1 MAKTSTQAAPA
12 PAAEAPPAADKPL
25 QARVLVRCA
34 FGEVDDVVQLPA
46 AEIQAGKDAGELD
59 PHPDA
64 VAYALSL
71 KAKPPA
77 GEPVIE

>member
-1 MAKTSTQAAPA
+1 MAKTSTQA
-12 PAAEAPPAADKPL
+12 PPAADKPV

-59 PHPDA
+59 THPDA

-71 KAKPPA
+71 KSRPAA